1 VSVLEPTVTILEPSK
16 SGQSSA
22 MLQGEPADDKGQ
34 LQFTVS
40 SEKKFLIN
48 IFSVLFIV
56 TQLNIYAHNVLI
68 TYSK

>member
-22 MLQGEPADDKGQ
+22 MFQGEPADDKGQ

-40 SEKKFLIN
+40 SEKKFLT
-48 IFSVLFIV
+48 L
-56 TQLNIYAHNVLI
+56 
-68 TYSK
+68 